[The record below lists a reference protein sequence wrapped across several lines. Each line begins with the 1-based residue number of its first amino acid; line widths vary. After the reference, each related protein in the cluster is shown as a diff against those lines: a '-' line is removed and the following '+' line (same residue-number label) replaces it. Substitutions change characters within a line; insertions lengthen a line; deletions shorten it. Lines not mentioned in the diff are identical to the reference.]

1 MEEKLKIEYTIISRG
16 TEKYGSKGYMGIS
29 EVKKEKDILY
39 YPNIMKKKSK
49 H

>member
-29 EVKKEKDILY
+29 EVKKGKRYFCIIQTL
-39 YPNIMKKKSK
+39 
-49 H
+49 

>member
-29 EVKKEKDILY
+29 EVKKGNILY